1 MRTRARILIVW
12 LLAAFLLAGSAVGF
26 ARTGSDHGKETSAT
40 AHARNEARAAERA
53 EAKEAK
59 QDEQASDHERQLNH
73 GFYVSKAAHCEN
85 VDDPETSESP
95 DFTAP
100 AGCKD
105 DGKAHGK
112 YVSSVARSSAGKP
125 DKAHGPNK

>member
-12 LLAAFLLAGSAVGF
+12 LLAAFVLAGSAVGF
-26 ARTGSDHGKETSAT
+26 ATPDSNNGKETA
-40 AHARNEARAAERA
+40 AAAKARNEARAAERA

-59 QDEQASDHERQLNH
+59 KDEQASDHERKLNH
-73 GFYVSKAAHCEN
+73 GFYVSKAAHCED

-100 AGCKD
+100 ADCNGE
-105 DGKAHGK
+105 GKAHGK
-112 YVSSVARSSAGKP
+112 YVRSVAHSSLGKP